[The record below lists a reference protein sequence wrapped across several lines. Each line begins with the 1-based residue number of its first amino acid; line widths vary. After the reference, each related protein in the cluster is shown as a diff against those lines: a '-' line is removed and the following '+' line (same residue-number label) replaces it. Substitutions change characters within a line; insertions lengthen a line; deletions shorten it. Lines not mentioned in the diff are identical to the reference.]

1 MPGSANARVLHNILH
16 IHPGGVTD
24 TLHKDIIAVEYLIL
38 KNQNQVVFIFRNL
51 SFFGFPIRVNLKTN
65 TF

>member
-1 MPGSANARVLHNILH
+1 MPRVLHKILQ

-38 KNQNQVVFIFRNL
+38 KNQNQVVSIFRNL
-51 SFFGFPIRVNLKTN
+51 SFFGFPIRVSLKTN

>member
-1 MPGSANARVLHNILH
+1 MPIPCMLHNILQ

-24 TLHKDIIAVEYLIL
+24 TLHKDIIAVEYLIVRS
-38 KNQNQVVFIFRNL
+38 QNQDVFIFRNL
-51 SFFGFPIRVNLKTN
+51 SFFGFPIRVNLKTD